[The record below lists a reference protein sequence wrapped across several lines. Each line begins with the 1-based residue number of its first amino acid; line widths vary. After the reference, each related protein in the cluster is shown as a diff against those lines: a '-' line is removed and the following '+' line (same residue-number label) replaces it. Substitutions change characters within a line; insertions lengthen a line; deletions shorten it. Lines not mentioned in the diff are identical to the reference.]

1 MFLNL
6 IKVKIMIA
14 IAAVGFSTIA
24 NAHNVWC
31 HCNFKDPKDTLAF
44 FHLAGDV
51 YTNHAN
57 AVRMWHDSNVPLENG
72 VLAEFEAKLD
82 SSKPLR
88 PDLFR
93 ENLQKL
99 EHLNGQLGELESRL
113 VKVISFLQTKTA
125 SPGFNESLSK
135 VLLSTNDLVRLSNVG
150 SRYSE
155 VGGKQKRKGGTS
167 NIRSVLDIYVA
178 QKEDL
183 TMLRNKLE
191 EVIAGARD
199 AIPLAEKGEF
209 AQVMLSGRNAFGD
222 KMPQF
227 TDWFSSYDRFYVQSC
242 MATISVTMQIYPKGF
257 EWLRK

>member
-1 MFLNL
+1 MLL
-6 IKVKIMIA
+6 YRIKLKAVIA
-14 IAAVGFSTIA
+14 VAVIVLSGTA

-51 YTNHAN
+51 YTTHAN

-82 SSKPLR
+82 SSKARKPE
-88 PDLFR
+88 LFR

-99 EHLNGQLGELESRL
+99 QQLNGQLGELDTRL
-113 VKVISFLQTKTA
+113 AKVIEFLKAKTA
-125 SPGFNESLSK
+125 SPGFNEALAK
-135 VLLSTNDLVRLSNVG
+135 VLSSTKDIKRLSAIG

-155 VGGKQKRKGGTS
+155 VGGKQETAAIK
-167 NIRSVLDIYVA
+167 IESVYAIYVA

-183 TMLRNKLE
+183 AMLRKKLD

-227 TDWFSSYDRFYVQSC
+227 TDWFSAYDRFYVQSC
-242 MATISVTMQIYPKGF
+242 MATIAVTMQIYPKGF
-257 EWLRK
+257 EWLKK